1 VKKADPHVNPGLAL
15 LPWADRF
22 EDFYDKIGVSLQDF
36 GEKLTG
42 TWLFNY
48 VRALQI
54 AGVRPVIY
62 FASARIVN
70 PLRFTHRHTGAAI
83 RVVRTPWLHR
93 KLQGACD
100 RLRIESSVLAS
111 TRSYVATPW
120 RALLAEMRQDR
131 CDAILCQ
138 EYEYPRFDE
147 AIVAARVLG
156 IPVFATY
163 QAGNRPRS
171 VIERPL
177 RGVAV
182 RRAAGLF
189 IASRREADRVRSTY
203 RVPAERIALVPNAV
217 DVSQW
222 RPGDRQQARA
232 ALGIPLNARVVV
244 WHGRVEIHYK
254 GLDVLLDAWQQV
266 YAARPDA
273 GFLLLLVGS
282 GQDREVLRRDLA
294 SLPPDAVRWE
304 DRWVHDPAVIRQYLA
319 AGDVAILSSR
329 HEGFAVAVIEAMAC
343 GLPVVATDVPG
354 VAEAL
359 GDQPTGFI
367 VPSEDPRA
375 LADALQRI
383 LDDEPLRHRLSSRA
397 RRRAEDEFSLE
408 RVGRQLRSFME
419 RRGAF
424 QSVSGRLSDA
434 RGG

>member
-1 VKKADPHVNPGLAL
+1 MTADPDVNPGLAL

-22 EDFYDKIGVSLQDF
+22 EDFYDKIGVCFQDF
-36 GEKLTG
+36 GEKLNG
-42 TWLFNY
+42 GWLFNY
-48 VRALQI
+48 IRALQL
-54 AGVRPVIY
+54 AGVRPVVY
-62 FASARIVN
+62 FVSARVVK

-120 RALLAEMRQDR
+120 RALLDEMRQDR
-131 CDAILCQ
+131 CDAILCH

-147 AIVAARVLG
+147 AIIAARVLG

-171 VIERPL
+171 VIEHPL

-217 DVSQW
+217 DVWQW
-222 RPGDRQQARA
+222 RPGDRQHARG
-232 ALGIPLNARVVV
+232 ALGIRLNARVVV

-254 GLDVLLDAWQQV
+254 GLDVLLNAWQQV

-282 GQDREVLRRDLA
+282 GQDRKVLRRDLA
-294 SLPPDAVRWE
+294 LLPPDAVRWE
-304 DRWVHDPAVIRQYLA
+304 DHWVHDPAVIQQYLA
-319 AGDVAILSSR
+319 AADVAVLSSR
-329 HEGFAVAVIEAMAC
+329 HEGFPVAVIEAMAC
-343 GLPVVATDVPG
+343 GLPVVATDVSG

-359 GDQPTGFI
+359 GDQPAGFI
-367 VPSEDPRA
+367 VPSEDPKA

-383 LDDEPLRHRLSSRA
+383 LDDEPLRHRLSAHA

-408 RVGRQLRSFME
+408 RVGGRLRAFME

-424 QSVSGRLSDA
+424 QHVWPPQ
-434 RGG
+434 